1 MIPRI
6 FVISL
11 PGSTERQAAITA
23 QLERHHLAF
32 SWLEGVDGRALDE
45 AAVERVYSRERAQNE
60 GGRQL
65 SRGEI
70 GCALSHLKIYQ
81 QMVAEN
87 IALALV
93 LEDDA
98 ALSADFA
105 QELTQVC
112 EVVDWQTLDVVLLSH
127 IHKYTQWGAHRISS
141 KLRLVR
147 PIRAYNGNGYLLTQR
162 GARKLLMELQPV
174 YQPADSWNSFKKK
187 KVLSI
192 QGVVPYLVN
201 HSRLSAD
208 SLIGDT
214 LRSSKQPASHRPPCQ
229 WLKRIFY
236 DKLIYQILVKP
247 ILRIRKQPEPW

>member
-1 MIPRI
+1 MTPRI

-11 PGSTERQAAITA
+11 PGSTERQAAIAA

-32 SWLEGVDGRALDE
+32 SWLEGVNGRALDE
-45 AAVERVYSRERAQNE
+45 AEIERVYSRKRAQSE

-81 QMVAEN
+81 QMTAEN
-87 IALALV
+87 IGLALV

-105 QELTQVC
+105 HELTQVC
-112 EVVDWQTLDVVLLSH
+112 EAVDWQTHDVALLSH
-127 IHKYTQWGAHRISS
+127 IHKYTLWGARQISG

-162 GARKLLMELQPV
+162 GARKLLAELRPV
-174 YQPADSWNSFKKK
+174 YQPADSWNALQKKK
-187 KVLSI
+187 SLSI
-192 QGVVPYLVN
+192 RGVVPYLVN

-208 SLIGDT
+208 SLIGDA
-214 LRSSKQPASHRPPCQ
+214 LRSSKRPASHRSPCK

-236 DKLIYQILVKP
+236 DKFIYQILVKP
-247 ILRIRKQPEPW
+247 ILRIRKQPESW